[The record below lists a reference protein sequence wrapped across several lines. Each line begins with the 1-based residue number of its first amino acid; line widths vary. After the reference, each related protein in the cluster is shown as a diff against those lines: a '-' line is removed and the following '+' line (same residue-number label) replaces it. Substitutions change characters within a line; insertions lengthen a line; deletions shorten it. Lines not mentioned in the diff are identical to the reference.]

1 MISSFCPFPSIFLF
15 RLLSFST
22 ARCVAV
28 HQRTASHRIASRS
41 LPSLHFLLYS
51 FATCI
56 FLNSH
61 FILGN
66 KKSRAFP
73 FFFLWRWCSCCC
85 CVDGCPYAHGHKGS
99 SSHRPIVAS
108 RSWISN
114 YRLLLFIA
122 LHCKD
127 GGMALHVMGLGL
139 PRGLE
144 EREMKKRTRVTLT
157 QTQIH
162 INISVGTKRGSR
174 QKSLNFF
181 YFLMISAEWLGPS

>member
-122 LHCKD
+122 LHCTALQGWRD
-127 GGMALHVMGLGL
+127 GA
-139 PRGLE
+139 
-144 EREMKKRTRVTLT
+144 TR
-157 QTQIH
+157 H
-162 INISVGTKRGSR
+162 GSR
-174 QKSLNFF
+174 PTPWPRRTGEEKTN
-181 YFLMISAEWLGPS
+181 ACDTDADTDTH